1 MIFYETKKYLQGY
14 GFLWFARNIS
24 NKYGKKLLDTA
35 ALLDALK
42 TNSRKAVH
50 KTFEATGEY
59 TGNTIADKTVKPKLL
74 TDENARN
81 ADE

>member
-1 MIFYETKKYLQGY
+1 M
-14 GFLWFARNIS
+14 
-24 NKYGKKLLDTA
+24 DTA

-42 TNSRKAVH
+42 TNSKKAVY

-74 TDENARN
+74 TVENARN